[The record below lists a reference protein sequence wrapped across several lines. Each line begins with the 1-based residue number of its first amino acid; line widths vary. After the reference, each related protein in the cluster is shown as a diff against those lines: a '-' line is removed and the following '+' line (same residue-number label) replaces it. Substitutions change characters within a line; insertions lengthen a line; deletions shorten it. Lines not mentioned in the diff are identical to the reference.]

1 MVFFD
6 SILGL
11 VSLGNFKLKGS
22 VPKYAATASLNRG
35 GAGGWDSGRFCSEE
49 FVITM
54 R

>member
-1 MVFFD
+1 VRTWYFFD

-35 GAGGWDSGRFCSEE
+35 GGGGLGLWE
-49 FVITM
+49 VLL
-54 R
+54 